1 VGIDWKLFPAMEF
14 WQVAIVSKEL
24 IIHDFEISKKYSLL
38 MSFFHYVI
46 QYLYILLKV
55 FRFLIQ
61 N

>member
-1 VGIDWKLFPAMEF
+1 MEF
-14 WQVAIVSKEL
+14 WQVTVVSKEL
-24 IIHDFEISKKYSLL
+24 IIHNFEISKKYSLL